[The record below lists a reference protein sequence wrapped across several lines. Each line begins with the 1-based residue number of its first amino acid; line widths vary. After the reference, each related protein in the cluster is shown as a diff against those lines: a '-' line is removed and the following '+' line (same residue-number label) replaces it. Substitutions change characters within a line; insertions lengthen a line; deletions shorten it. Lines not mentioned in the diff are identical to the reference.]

1 MAHWLLFLLVAV
13 TVTTTCISA
22 DVESSDM
29 VEVEIDSE
37 VFHYSI
43 MTNPPVDSAV
53 VQAEKETLRG
63 ALDLESFV
71 KDLGR
76 VGKYIRVAYNGIA
89 AAGPRFQG
97 LQTEVQKLGFDISKL
112 CDKSAVTIA
121 SFKTTTTAVL
131 FELKAAYQF
140 LLKNREVIALD
151 SFSDIAELAGK
162 MATAAEKLQ
171 REFESQDSKVLATL
185 DQTQRMGAEEEI
197 RILDLREQQEK
208 TKVNVKIQE
217 DLAKEHGKLEEAARA
232 ERRRYERKED
242 KAMSSKSGFLGRLG
256 NVVTS
261 YFGLGNLFD
270 DGSSAAQKA
279 NRWRQKSIEKLENEK
294 EQRKLKQDALRL
306 MAELVHDIKAMGNER
321 DLADVAVK
329 ALHKASGSMKQLI
342 HLLRQ
347 AALFWNQLKQH
358 CQGLSDDKLQ
368 NKIKKFVTEFSE
380 EERKEYW
387 TSNEFKQRMFFYIS
401 KWVALHSVSSD
412 YLDYIKLTQQDLYKY
427 ILENPTREESRRNLR
442 ALAENF
448 EDDLASAQEEIE
460 KRNAKADE
468 EIQQLVA
475 QQKTEKTEL

>member
-1 MAHWLLFLLVAV
+1 MGNHPHWLLFLLVAV

-29 VEVEIDSE
+29 VEVEIDSK

-89 AAGPRFQG
+89 AAEPRFQG
-97 LQTEVQKLGFDISKL
+97 LKTEVQKLGFGISKL
-112 CDKSAVTIA
+112 CDKFAVTIA
-121 SFKTTTTAVL
+121 SFKTTTAAVL
-131 FELKAAYQF
+131 FELKVAYQF
-140 LLKNREVIALD
+140 FLKNREFIALD
-151 SFSDIAELAGK
+151 SFSEIAELAGK
-162 MATAAEKLQ
+162 MATTAENLQ
-171 REFESQDSKVLATL
+171 REFESQDSEVLGTL
-185 DQTQRMGAEEEI
+185 DQTQRMGAE
-197 RILDLREQQEK
+197 
-208 TKVNVKIQE
+208 
-217 DLAKEHGKLEEAARA
+217 
-232 ERRRYERKED
+232 D
-242 KAMSSKSGFLGRLG
+242 KASR
-256 NVVTS
+256 
-261 YFGLGNLFD
+261 
-270 DGSSAAQKA
+270 
-279 NRWRQKSIEKLENEK
+279 
-294 EQRKLKQDALRL
+294 
-306 MAELVHDIKAMGNER
+306 
-321 DLADVAVK
+321 
-329 ALHKASGSMKQLI
+329 SMKQLI

-358 CQGLSDDKLQ
+358 CQVLSDDKLQ
-368 NKIKKFVTEFSE
+368 NKIKKLVKEFSE

-412 YLDYIKLTQQDLYKY
+412 YFEYIKLTQQDLYKY